1 MNVELKLWGSDDDVL
16 VFNII
21 FFITNVA
28 ALTSEIIKFLNC
40 TPLTG
45 MGGKQSTLLSS
56 VVSTKARKLNKQKA
70 KRCISDEK
78 KSQCYCSK

>member
-1 MNVELKLWGSDDDVL
+1 MGCIIDDDVL

-21 FFITNVA
+21 FFVSNVA
-28 ALTSEIIKFLNC
+28 ALMSEIIKFLNC

-56 VVSTKARKLNKQKA
+56 VVSTKARTAEQTEGK
-70 KRCISDEK
+70 EVHF
-78 KSQCYCSK
+78 